1 MSPLT
6 VQLPDHII
14 AALATLDCPP
24 EDIIVQALETYLKTH
39 TARPGKSH
47 TWELCGK
54 FDLAT
59 PQSAT
64 SEPST
69 NYAENIDAVLYGSIT
84 ES

>member
-1 MSPLT
+1 MSSLT

-24 EDIIVQALETYLKTH
+24 EDIIIQALETYLKTH
-39 TARPGKSH
+39 TVSPGKSR

-54 FDLAT
+54 FDLAAHE
-59 PQSAT
+59 SST
-64 SEPST
+64 SELPT
-69 NYAENIDAVLYGSIT
+69 NYAENIDAVLYDSLT